1 MIEDSMLK
9 IMWKKY
15 ANECFLSN
23 RHVFCEMKKLKRLEL
38 PEEKVVTPNE
48 KSIFP

>member
-1 MIEDSMLK
+1 MIERPMLK

-23 RHVFCEMKKLKRLEL
+23 RHAFCEMKKLKRLEL
-38 PEEKVVTPNE
+38 PEEKVVTPKE
-48 KSIFP
+48 KKIFP

>member
-1 MIEDSMLK
+1 MLK

-23 RHVFCEMKKLKRLEL
+23 RHAFCEMKKLKRLEL
-38 PEEKVVTPNE
+38 PEEKDATPNAN
-48 KSIFP
+48 SIFP